1 MRPISRSRSVI
12 SRRVRVSSSRPMA
25 SPTSSPTAP
34 RRRPMAAGESR
45 GRSIHARISR
55 WPMAVRVL
63 SSTHSRLPFF
73 SLERSVSVSSRLR
86 RAVRS
91 SSMNCPVVKYVRVE
105 RWDRSVFW
113 VS

>member
-1 MRPISRSRSVI
+1 M
-12 SRRVRVSSSRPMA
+12 
-25 SPTSSPTAP
+25 
-34 RRRPMAAGESR
+34 
-45 GRSIHARISR
+45 
-55 WPMAVRVL
+55 